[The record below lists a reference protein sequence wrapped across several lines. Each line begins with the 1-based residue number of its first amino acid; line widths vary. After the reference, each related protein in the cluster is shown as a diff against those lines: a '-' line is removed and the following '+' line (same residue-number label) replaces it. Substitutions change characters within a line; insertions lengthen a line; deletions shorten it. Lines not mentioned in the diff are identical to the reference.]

1 MMTLERHL
9 KIESF
14 TCNGMSFLQM
24 PCGTVLGHVYVA
36 PVGNVSD
43 AIRAAS
49 IWKESARALGIQG
62 GPDLVVMSFHALES
76 GPAGAQALADLPQQ
90 GLPSSEVSYL
100 DSWTLD
106 MSRFIDE
113 IRTQLPEAALGWHTV
128 PSLYGGPVI
137 HRGGHIL
144 KRHHAE
150 INSAIRALA
159 TSKRLVLVDYDQLAH
174 GIPSSSFKGAMSTE
188 SSSASAAAA
197 ASELSSSDRKHN
209 KRMHIPVLTAVAL
222 QAANIYLNLLNQL
235 PAVPAF
241 SQTVDRLKQLQQP
254 RLPEPL
260 SHRLESQQQMSQ
272 LVSHDAIPHK
282 SAQNSVLL
290 LPTQAAIGPGGIL
303 FDPAAPWMAPEPT
316 PFPYK
321 GLEND
326 LDGLL
331 GVQASVDR
339 WITMVR
345 RSGRNMHGIISVPL
359 SFNDQMCDKSF
370 PSPLT

>member
-1 MMTLERHL
+1 MTALKRHL
-9 KIESF
+9 KINSF

-24 PCGTVLGHVYVA
+24 PCGTVLGRVYVA

-49 IWKESARALGIQG
+49 IWREAARALGIQG

-76 GPAGAQALADLPQQ
+76 GPAGTQTSADLPQQ
-90 GLPSSEVSYL
+90 GLPSAEVSYL
-100 DSWTLD
+100 DSWTSE
-106 MSRFIDE
+106 MSRFVDE

-128 PSLYGGPVI
+128 PALFGGPVI
-137 HRGGHIL
+137 HRGGHLL

-150 INSAIRALA
+150 MNSAIRALA
-159 TSKRLVLVDYDQLAH
+159 TNKRLVLADYDQLAH
-174 GIPSSSFKGAMSTE
+174 GIPASSKGALSP
-188 SSSASAAAA
+188 ASLSVA
-197 ASELSSSDRKHN
+197 ASSEPSSSDRKHS

-222 QAANIYLNLLNQL
+222 QATNIYLNLLDQL

-241 SQTVDRLKQLQQP
+241 SQTVDRSKQLQQHL
-254 RLPEPL
+254 LPEPL
-260 SHRLESQQQMSQ
+260 SHRLESQQQVSQ
-272 LVSHDAIPHK
+272 QQQGPSVSHQDPSLSHQSSDNRVDNPTA
-282 SAQNSVLL
+282 VL
-290 LPTQAAIGPGGIL
+290 LPTQGAAVGPGGTL

-321 GLEND
+321 RLEND

-331 GVQASVDR
+331 GVQASADR

-345 RSGRNMHGIISVPL
+345 RFFWPIYLVPIFF
-359 SFNDQMCDKSF
+359 SS
-370 PSPLT
+370 